1 MVYKVVCD
9 YISIYGF
16 FVNIKKFRKAD
27 EVVLY
32 KAEESLFDKL
42 WITFFRFMNAIF
54 LRKQVAIKAINKYLY
69 FSLNP
74 KVVGVI
80 ERNAEKINVDLVS
93 GINRFLNGEEK
104 DVVKY
109 VKHNLIG
116 ILQKKLYIRMQIE
129 KNNHNNKYFII
140 TDKNNLDIYNGLC
153 DVFED
158 GFLLRNRLFMYV
170 FNLFLTIFMF
180 FKILSQFKFRYKIN
194 RKFFTDLLVQAQYF
208 GYDDGFKNEFLSED
222 YVFNK
227 KRVSLL
233 ITRIWRPASS
243 KKTKEYM
250 QKLNEKGIK
259 CIDAKGF
266 CIDFRGLFTL
276 IKDLRKYV
284 IVVNTDYGS
293 WRDVYTYFLSLYQ
306 FLLETIYLRNYSC
319 KAILC
324 FDDYLA
330 WHIARTLIYRQYG
343 IKTISIQHSMGSGMY
358 GTPSAAYVC
367 FDKYLVWGNFYK
379 ELFTPFWDDVDTV
392 KFSYNR
398 IDKFLRRWNKGD
410 INYSNLYSI
419 IPKSKKKN
427 ILILPPPLAAVL
439 NQQRLPNSKGIIDF
453 LKNLDGL
460 LVNSGNYFIRA
471 KNKYNVNQFQQLI
484 NNEHVKF
491 VLSDKC
497 STTELISMADLV
509 IAHAGSGAMCE
520 CALLR
525 VKVIC
530 YDYFGCLAKHWLQ
543 YGGDVYSDSK
553 ESLYCKIKAFV
564 NSESLNVYWDHLWD
578 EMVYPNTGNTNY
590 IIKDLLD
597 EIV

>member
-1 MVYKVVCD
+1 MGYKVVCD

-16 FVNIKKFRKAD
+16 FANIKIIRKAD
-27 EVVLY
+27 EIILY
-32 KAEESLFDKL
+32 KAEASLLDKH
-42 WITFFRFMNAIF
+42 WITLFRLLNVIL
-54 LRKQVAIKAINKYLY
+54 LRKQFAIRIINTYMY
-69 FSLNP
+69 TNLNP
-74 KVVGVI
+74 EVVEII
-80 ERNAEKINVDLVS
+80 ERNTEKINIELIS
-93 GINRFLNGEEK
+93 GINRFLKGPEK
-104 DVVKY
+104 NVIKY
-109 VKHNLIG
+109 VKRNLIE
-116 ILQKKLYIRMQIE
+116 ILQKKLYIRKQLE
-129 KNNHNNKYFII
+129 KDNHNNYFII
-140 TDKNNLDIYNGLC
+140 TDKNHYGIYNGLYGIY
-153 DVFED
+153 ED
-158 GFLLRNRLFMYV
+158 DYLLRNRLTTFIIK
-170 FNLFLTIFMF
+170 LIFAILIYLKILLQ
-180 FKILSQFKFRYKIN
+180 FKIRYKIY
-194 RKFFTDLLVQAQYF
+194 KKIYADLMVQVQHF
-208 GYDDGFKNEFLSED
+208 GYDNCIKKEFLSED
-222 YVFNK
+222 YVFDK
-227 KRVSLL
+227 KRVSLM
-233 ITRIWRPASS
+233 ITKMWRPALS
-243 KKTKEYM
+243 KETKEYIK
-250 QKLNEKGIK
+250 KLNEKGIR
-259 CIDAKGF
+259 CIDVKSF
-266 CIDFRGLFTL
+266 CIDFQGLFTL
-276 IKDLRKYV
+276 TKDLIKYL
-284 IVVNTDYGS
+284 IAFNTVFRS
-293 WRDVYTYFLSLYQ
+293 RSDVYTYFLALYQ

-324 FDDYLA
+324 FDDYLS